1 MKSPK
6 RKSPKRK
13 SVKRKSVKR
22 KSVKRKSVKRKKS
35 FSTTGI
41 VLGSLSGLALIGI
54 ASKLLYDN
62 YNIDKQ
68 EIINTYLEKLS
79 EMDVHNVESFIRL
92 NQNNKLQT
100 TIEDDISNIINDK
113 NGNEYKPS
121 IVFIYLKKY
130 YKTSGKIKDE
140 DIDFINK
147 TYNFIMK
154 NLKFE
159 FIDNYSISLQR
170 T

>member
-13 SVKRKSVKR
+13 SP
-22 KSVKRKSVKRKKS
+22 KRKSVKRKKS

-68 EIINTYLEKLS
+68 EIIKTYLEELS

-92 NQNNKLQT
+92 NRNNKLKT
-100 TIEDDISNIINDK
+100 TVEDDISNIINDK
-113 NGNEYKPS
+113 NGNKYNSS
-121 IVFIYLKKY
+121 IVFINLKKY
-130 YKTSGKIKDE
+130 YKTSGKIN

-159 FIDNYSISLQR
+159 FIDKTR
-170 T
+170 

>member
-1 MKSPK
+1 MNLKRKSPK

-13 SVKRKSVKR
+13 SVKRR
-22 KSVKRKSVKRKKS
+22 KS

-41 VLGSLSGLALIGI
+41 VLGSLSGLALLGI

-68 EIINTYLEKLS
+68 EIINTYLEDLS
-79 EMDVHNVESFIRL
+79 KMDVHNVESFIRS
-92 NQNNKLQT
+92 NQNNKLKT

-113 NGNEYKPS
+113 NGNEYNHF
-121 IVFIYLKKY
+121 IVFINLKKY

-159 FIDNYSISLQR
+159 FIDNYLISLKR
-170 T
+170 TS

>member
-1 MKSPK
+1 MNLKRKSPK

-13 SVKRKSVKR
+13 SVKRR
-22 KSVKRKSVKRKKS
+22 KS

-41 VLGSLSGLALIGI
+41 VLGSLSGLALLGI
-54 ASKLLYDN
+54 ASKLYDN
-62 YNIDKQ
+62 YNIDKK

-79 EMDVHNVESFIRL
+79 EMDVQNVESFIRL
-92 NQNNKLQT
+92 NQNNKLKT
-100 TIEDDISNIINDK
+100 TIEDDISNIIND
-113 NGNEYKPS
+113 GNEYKSS
-121 IVFIYLKKY
+121 IVFINLKKY

-159 FIDNYSISLQR
+159 FIDNYSISL
-170 T
+170 